1 MQPTERG
8 VRTLQPVGDFHVMM
22 SRQST
27 LWMVV
32 SVLFFSGCVPM
43 SQFAEVRDDRN
54 DLEEDLELLAQQ
66 VETLRLAVA
75 EKDGQAREDNRRI
88 AALEADTSRCGTA
101 SRRCG
106 ARNAELEA
114 LNSMLTDEL
123 DRKRSASGAEQAA
136 LLSEL
141 QRIRTDL
148 QFQEDSLLAL
158 EGNLKDR
165 EARVAELSGMLERQK
180 SAGEALKAKLSEALF
195 AFRNRGLEVEE
206 RDGKVYVRLASKL
219 LFASGSTAIDPGG
232 REALI
237 GLAKA
242 IEGETGFEIVVEG
255 HTDDVAFNRP
265 TSPRNNWELSV
276 LRSTAVVEVLTA
288 NSDLQPGLLTAA
300 GRSEYHPRD
309 PEDRNR
315 NRRIE
320 VVLSP
325 RLDGLY
331 DLLEE

>member
-1 MQPTERG
+1 
-8 VRTLQPVGDFHVMM
+8 M
-22 SRQST
+22 SPAACLSR
-27 LWMVV
+27 
-32 SVLFFSGCVPM
+32 
-43 SQFAEVRDDRN
+43 FAEVRDDRDALDQ
-54 DLEEDLELLAQQ
+54 DLETLTQQ
-66 VETLRLAVA
+66 VEALRLAVA
-75 EKDGQAREDNRRI
+75 EKDGQAREDARKME
-88 AALEADTSRCGTA
+88 ALAADTARCGTA
-101 SRRCG
+101 LRSCG

-114 LNSMLTDEL
+114 LNAMLTEEL
-123 DRKRSASGAEQAA
+123 ERKRSASGAEQAA

-141 QRIRTDL
+141 QRIRADL

-158 EGNLKDR
+158 ERDLRDR
-165 EARVAELSGMLERQK
+165 EARVAELTRLLEAQK
-180 SAGEALKAKLSEALF
+180 SAGEALKAKLNDALF

-219 LFASGSTAIDPGG
+219 LFASGSTAIDPEG
-232 REALI
+232 RNALI
-237 GLAKA
+237 GLARA

-255 HTDDVAFNRP
+255 HTDDVAFNSS
-265 TSPRNNWELSV
+265 TSPKNNWELSV

-288 NSDLQPGLLTAA
+288 NSGLDPAQLTAA
-300 GRSEYHPRD
+300 GRSEFHPRD

-325 RLDGLY
+325 KLDGLY

>member
-1 MQPTERG
+1 
-8 VRTLQPVGDFHVMM
+8 MM

-27 LWMVV
+27 VWMAL
-32 SVLFFSGCVPM
+32 SILFVTGCVPM
-43 SQFAEVRDDRN
+43 SQFAEVRDDRDALDQ
-54 DLEEDLELLAQQ
+54 DLETLTQQ
-66 VETLRLAVA
+66 VEALRLAVA
-75 EKDGQAREDNRRI
+75 EKDGQAREDARKME
-88 AALEADTSRCGTA
+88 ALAADTARCGTA
-101 SRRCG
+101 LRSCG

-114 LNSMLTDEL
+114 LNAMLTEEL
-123 DRKRSASGAEQAA
+123 ERKRSASGAEQAA

-141 QRIRTDL
+141 QRIRADL
-148 QFQEDSLLAL
+148 QFQGDSLLAL
-158 EGNLKDR
+158 DRDLRDR
-165 EARVAELSGMLERQK
+165 EARVAELTRLLEAQK
-180 SAGEALKAKLSEALF
+180 SAGEALKTKLNDALF

-219 LFASGSTAIDPGG
+219 LFASGSTAIDPEG
-232 REALI
+232 RNALI
-237 GLAKA
+237 GLARA

-255 HTDDVAFNRP
+255 HTDDVAFNSS
-265 TSPRNNWELSV
+265 TSPKNNWELSV

-288 NSDLQPGLLTAA
+288 NSGLDPAQLTAA
-300 GRSEYHPRD
+300 GRSEFHPQD

-325 RLDGLY
+325 KLDGLY

>member
-1 MQPTERG
+1 MR
-8 VRTLQPVGDFHVMM
+8 DFHIMM

-27 LWMVV
+27 VWVALSILLVT
-32 SVLFFSGCVPM
+32 GCVPM
-43 SQFAEVRDDRN
+43 SQFAEVRDDRDALDQ
-54 DLEEDLELLAQQ
+54 DLETLTQQ
-66 VETLRLAVA
+66 VEALRLAVA
-75 EKDGQAREDNRRI
+75 EKDGQAREDARKME
-88 AALEADTSRCGTA
+88 ALAADTARCGTA
-101 SRRCG
+101 LRSCG

-114 LNSMLTDEL
+114 LNAMLTEEL
-123 DRKRSASGAEQAA
+123 ERKRSASGAEQAA

-141 QRIRTDL
+141 QRIRADL

-158 EGNLKDR
+158 ERDLRDR
-165 EARVAELSGMLERQK
+165 ETRVAELTRLLEAQK
-180 SAGEALKAKLSEALF
+180 SAGEALKAKLNDALF

-219 LFASGSTAIDPGG
+219 LFASGSTAIDPEG
-232 REALI
+232 RNALI
-237 GLAKA
+237 GLARA

-255 HTDDVAFNRP
+255 HTDDVAFNSS
-265 TSPRNNWELSV
+265 TSPKNNWELSV

-288 NSDLQPGLLTAA
+288 NSGLDPAQLTAA
-300 GRSEYHPRD
+300 GRSEFHPRD

-325 RLDGLY
+325 KLDGLY

>member
-1 MQPTERG
+1 MK
-8 VRTLQPVGDFHVMM
+8 

-27 LWMVV
+27 VWMAL
-32 SVLFFSGCVPM
+32 SILFVTGCVPM
-43 SQFAEVRDDRN
+43 SQFAEVRDDRDALDQ
-54 DLEEDLELLAQQ
+54 DLETLTQQ
-66 VETLRLAVA
+66 VEALRLAVA
-75 EKDGQAREDNRRI
+75 EKDGQAREDARKME
-88 AALEADTSRCGTA
+88 ALAADTARCGTA
-101 SRRCG
+101 LRSCG

-114 LNSMLTDEL
+114 LNAMLTEEL
-123 DRKRSASGAEQAA
+123 QRKRSASGAEQAA

-141 QRIRTDL
+141 QRIRADL

-158 EGNLKDR
+158 DRDLRDR
-165 EARVAELSGMLERQK
+165 EARVAELTRLLEAQK
-180 SAGEALKAKLSEALF
+180 SAGEALKTKLNDALF

-219 LFASGSTAIDPGG
+219 LFASGSTAIDPEG
-232 REALI
+232 RNALI
-237 GLAKA
+237 GLARA

-255 HTDDVAFNRP
+255 HTDDVAFNSS
-265 TSPRNNWELSV
+265 TSPKNNWELSV

-288 NSDLQPGLLTAA
+288 NSGLDPAQLTAA
-300 GRSEYHPRD
+300 GRSEFHPRD
-309 PEDRNR
+309 PKDRNR

-325 RLDGLY
+325 KLDGLY

>member
-1 MQPTERG
+1 
-8 VRTLQPVGDFHVMM
+8 MM

-27 LWMVV
+27 VWVALSILLVT
-32 SVLFFSGCVPM
+32 GCVPM
-43 SQFAEVRDDRN
+43 SQFAEVRDDRDALDQ
-54 DLEEDLELLAQQ
+54 DLETLTQQ
-66 VETLRLAVA
+66 VEALRLAVA
-75 EKDGQAREDNRRI
+75 EKDGQAREDARSME
-88 AALEADTSRCGTA
+88 ALAADTARCGTA
-101 SRRCG
+101 LRRCG

-114 LNSMLTDEL
+114 LNAMLTEEL
-123 DRKRSASGAEQAA
+123 ERKRSASGAEQAA

-141 QRIRTDL
+141 QRIRADL

-158 EGNLKDR
+158 ERDLRDR
-165 EARVAELSGMLERQK
+165 EARVAELTRMLEAQK
-180 SAGEALKAKLSEALF
+180 SAGEALKAKLNDALF

-219 LFASGSTAIDPGG
+219 LFASGSTAIDPEG
-232 REALI
+232 RDALI
-237 GLAKA
+237 GLARA

-265 TSPRNNWELSV
+265 TSPKNNWELSV

-288 NSDLQPGLLTAA
+288 NSALDPAQLTAA
-300 GRSEYHPRD
+300 GRSEFHPRD

-325 RLDGLY
+325 KLDGLY

>member
-1 MQPTERG
+1 MA
-8 VRTLQPVGDFHVMM
+8 L
-22 SRQST
+22 SI
-27 LWMVV
+27 
-32 SVLFFSGCVPM
+32 LFVTGCVPM
-43 SQFAEVRDDRN
+43 SQFAEVRDDRDALDQ
-54 DLEEDLELLAQQ
+54 DLETLTQQ
-66 VETLRLAVA
+66 VEALRLAVA
-75 EKDGQAREDNRRI
+75 EKDGQAREDARKME
-88 AALEADTSRCGTA
+88 ALAADTARCGTA
-101 SRRCG
+101 LRSCG

-114 LNSMLTDEL
+114 LNAMLTEEL
-123 DRKRSASGAEQAA
+123 ERKRSASGAEQAA

-141 QRIRTDL
+141 QRIRADL

-158 EGNLKDR
+158 DRDLRDR
-165 EARVAELSGMLERQK
+165 EARVAELTRLLEAQK
-180 SAGEALKAKLSEALF
+180 SAGEALKTKLNDALF

-219 LFASGSTAIDPGG
+219 LFASGSTAIDPEG
-232 REALI
+232 RNALI
-237 GLAKA
+237 GLARA

-255 HTDDVAFNRP
+255 HTDDVAFNSS
-265 TSPRNNWELSV
+265 TSPKNNWELSV

-288 NSDLQPGLLTAA
+288 NSGLDPAQLSAA
-300 GRSEYHPRD
+300 GRSEFHPRD

-325 RLDGLY
+325 KLDGLY

>member
-1 MQPTERG
+1 
-8 VRTLQPVGDFHVMM
+8 MM

-27 LWMVV
+27 VWVAL
-32 SVLFFSGCVPM
+32 SILFVTGCVPM
-43 SQFAEVRDDRN
+43 SQFAEVRDDRDALDQ
-54 DLEEDLELLAQQ
+54 DLETLTQQ
-66 VETLRLAVA
+66 VEALRLAVA
-75 EKDGQAREDNRRI
+75 EKDGQAREDARKME
-88 AALEADTSRCGTA
+88 ALAADTARCGTA
-101 SRRCG
+101 LRSCG

-114 LNSMLTDEL
+114 LNAMLTEEL
-123 DRKRSASGAEQAA
+123 ERKRSASGAEQAA

-141 QRIRTDL
+141 QRIRADL

-158 EGNLKDR
+158 ERDLRDR
-165 EARVAELSGMLERQK
+165 EARVAELTRMLESQK
-180 SAGEALKAKLSEALF
+180 SAGEALKAKLNDALF

-219 LFASGSTAIDPGG
+219 LFASGSTAIDPEG
-232 REALI
+232 RDALI
-237 GLAKA
+237 GLARA

-255 HTDDVAFNRP
+255 HTDDVAFNSP
-265 TSPRNNWELSV
+265 TSPKNNWELSV

-288 NSDLQPGLLTAA
+288 NSGLDPAQLTAA
-300 GRSEYHPRD
+300 GRSEFHPRD

-325 RLDGLY
+325 KLDGLY

>member
-1 MQPTERG
+1 
-8 VRTLQPVGDFHVMM
+8 MM
-22 SRQST
+22 SRQLT
-27 LWMVV
+27 VWMAL
-32 SVLFFSGCVPM
+32 SILFVTGCVPM
-43 SQFAEVRDDRN
+43 SQFAEVRDDRDALDQ
-54 DLEEDLELLAQQ
+54 DLETLTQQ
-66 VETLRLAVA
+66 VEALRLAVA
-75 EKDGQAREDNRRI
+75 EKDGQAREDARKME
-88 AALEADTSRCGTA
+88 ALAADTARCGTA
-101 SRRCG
+101 LRSCG

-114 LNSMLTDEL
+114 LNAMLTEEL
-123 DRKRSASGAEQAA
+123 ERKRSASGAEQAA

-141 QRIRTDL
+141 QRIRADL

-158 EGNLKDR
+158 ERDLRDR
-165 EARVAELSGMLERQK
+165 EARVAELTRLLEAQK
-180 SAGEALKAKLSEALF
+180 SAGEALKAKLNDALF

-219 LFASGSTAIDPGG
+219 LFASGSTAIDPEG
-232 REALI
+232 RNALI
-237 GLAKA
+237 GLARA

-255 HTDDVAFNRP
+255 HTDDVAFNSS
-265 TSPRNNWELSV
+265 TSPKNNWELSV

-288 NSDLQPGLLTAA
+288 NSGLDPAQLTAA
-300 GRSEYHPRD
+300 GRSEFHPRD

-325 RLDGLY
+325 KLDGLY

>member
-1 MQPTERG
+1 
-8 VRTLQPVGDFHVMM
+8 MM

-27 LWMVV
+27 VWMAL
-32 SVLFFSGCVPM
+32 SILFVTGCVPM
-43 SQFAEVRDDRN
+43 SQFAEVRDDRDALDQ
-54 DLEEDLELLAQQ
+54 DLETLTQQ
-66 VETLRLAVA
+66 VEALRLAVA
-75 EKDGQAREDNRRI
+75 EKDGQAREDARKME
-88 AALEADTSRCGTA
+88 ALAADTARCGTA
-101 SRRCG
+101 LRSCG

-114 LNSMLTDEL
+114 LNAMLTEEL
-123 DRKRSASGAEQAA
+123 ERKRSASGAEQAA

-141 QRIRTDL
+141 QRIRADL

-158 EGNLKDR
+158 ERDLRDR
-165 EARVAELSGMLERQK
+165 EARVAELTRLLEAQK
-180 SAGEALKAKLSEALF
+180 SAGEALKAKLNDALF

-219 LFASGSTAIDPGG
+219 LFASGSTAIDPEG
-232 REALI
+232 RNALI
-237 GLAKA
+237 GLARA

-255 HTDDVAFNRP
+255 HTDDVAFSSS
-265 TSPRNNWELSV
+265 TSPKNNWELSV

-288 NSDLQPGLLTAA
+288 NSGLDPAQLTAA
-300 GRSEYHPRD
+300 GRSEFHPRD

-325 RLDGLY
+325 KLDGLY

>member
-1 MQPTERG
+1 MR
-8 VRTLQPVGDFHVMM
+8 DFHIMM

-27 LWMVV
+27 VWVAL
-32 SVLFFSGCVPM
+32 SILFVTGCVPM
-43 SQFAEVRDDRN
+43 SQFAEVRDDRDALDQ
-54 DLEEDLELLAQQ
+54 DLETLTQQ
-66 VETLRLAVA
+66 VEALRLAVA
-75 EKDGQAREDNRRI
+75 EKDGQAREDARKME
-88 AALEADTSRCGTA
+88 ALAADTARSGTA
-101 SRRCG
+101 LRSCG

-114 LNSMLTDEL
+114 LNAMLTEEL
-123 DRKRSASGAEQAA
+123 ERKRSASSAEQAA

-141 QRIRTDL
+141 QRIRADL

-158 EGNLKDR
+158 ERDLRDR
-165 EARVAELSGMLERQK
+165 EARVAELTRMLEAQK
-180 SAGEALKAKLSEALF
+180 SAGEALKAKLNDALF

-219 LFASGSTAIDPGG
+219 LFASGSTAIDPDG
-232 REALI
+232 RDALI
-237 GLAKA
+237 GLARA

-255 HTDDVAFNRP
+255 HTDDVGFNSP
-265 TSPRNNWELSV
+265 TSPKNNWELSV

-288 NSDLQPGLLTAA
+288 NSGLDPAQLTAA
-300 GRSEYHPRD
+300 GRSEFHPRD

-325 RLDGLY
+325 KLDGLY

>member
-1 MQPTERG
+1 
-8 VRTLQPVGDFHVMM
+8 MM

-27 LWMVV
+27 VWMAL
-32 SVLFFSGCVPM
+32 SILFVTGCVPM
-43 SQFAEVRDDRN
+43 SQFAEVRDDRDALDQ
-54 DLEEDLELLAQQ
+54 DLETLTQQ
-66 VETLRLAVA
+66 VEALRLAVA
-75 EKDGQAREDNRRI
+75 EKDGQAREDARKME
-88 AALEADTSRCGTA
+88 ALAADTARCGTA
-101 SRRCG
+101 LRSCG

-114 LNSMLTDEL
+114 LNAMLTEEL
-123 DRKRSASGAEQAA
+123 ERKRSASGAEQAA

-141 QRIRTDL
+141 QRIRADL

-158 EGNLKDR
+158 DRDLRDR
-165 EARVAELSGMLERQK
+165 EARVAELTRLLEAQK
-180 SAGEALKAKLSEALF
+180 SAGEALKTKLNDALF

-219 LFASGSTAIDPGG
+219 LFASGSTAIDPEG
-232 REALI
+232 RNALI
-237 GLAKA
+237 GLARA

-255 HTDDVAFNRP
+255 HTDDVAFNSS
-265 TSPRNNWELSV
+265 TSPKNNWELSV
-276 LRSTAVVEVLTA
+276 LRSTAVVEELTA
-288 NSDLQPGLLTAA
+288 NSGLNPAQLTAA
-300 GRSEYHPRD
+300 GRSEFHPRD

-325 RLDGLY
+325 KLDGLY

>member
-1 MQPTERG
+1 
-8 VRTLQPVGDFHVMM
+8 MM

-27 LWMVV
+27 VWMAL
-32 SVLFFSGCVPM
+32 SILFVTGCVPM
-43 SQFAEVRDDRN
+43 SQFAEVRDDRDALDQ
-54 DLEEDLELLAQQ
+54 DLETLTQQ
-66 VETLRLAVA
+66 VEALRLAVA
-75 EKDGQAREDNRRI
+75 EKDGQAREDARKME
-88 AALEADTSRCGTA
+88 ALAADTARCGTA
-101 SRRCG
+101 LRSCG

-114 LNSMLTDEL
+114 LNAMLTDEL
-123 DRKRSASGAEQAA
+123 ERKRSASGAEQAA

-141 QRIRTDL
+141 QRIRADL

-158 EGNLKDR
+158 DRDLRDR
-165 EARVAELSGMLERQK
+165 EARVAELTRLLEAQK
-180 SAGEALKAKLSEALF
+180 SAGEALKTKLNDALF

-219 LFASGSTAIDPGG
+219 LFASGSTAIDPEG
-232 REALI
+232 RNALI
-237 GLAKA
+237 GLARA

-255 HTDDVAFNRP
+255 HTDDVAFNSS
-265 TSPRNNWELSV
+265 TSPKNNWELSV

-288 NSDLQPGLLTAA
+288 NSGLDPAQLTAA
-300 GRSEYHPRD
+300 GRSEFHPRD

-325 RLDGLY
+325 KLDGLY

>member
-1 MQPTERG
+1 
-8 VRTLQPVGDFHVMM
+8 MM

-27 LWMVV
+27 VWMAL
-32 SVLFFSGCVPM
+32 SILFVTGCVPM
-43 SQFAEVRDDRN
+43 SQFAEVRDDRDALN
-54 DLEEDLELLAQQ
+54 QDLETLTQQ
-66 VETLRLAVA
+66 VEALRLAVA
-75 EKDGQAREDNRRI
+75 EKDGQAREDARKME
-88 AALEADTSRCGTA
+88 ALAADTARCGTA
-101 SRRCG
+101 LRSCG
-106 ARNAELEA
+106 ARYAELEA
-114 LNSMLTDEL
+114 LNTMLTEEL
-123 DRKRSASGAEQAA
+123 ERKRSASGAEQAA

-141 QRIRTDL
+141 QRIRADL

-158 EGNLKDR
+158 ERDLRDR
-165 EARVAELSGMLERQK
+165 EARVAELTRLLEAQK
-180 SAGEALKAKLSEALF
+180 SAGEALKAKLNDALF

-219 LFASGSTAIDPGG
+219 LFASGSTAIDPEG
-232 REALI
+232 RNALI
-237 GLAKA
+237 GLARA

-255 HTDDVAFNRP
+255 HTDDVAFSSS
-265 TSPRNNWELSV
+265 TSPKNNWELSV

-288 NSDLQPGLLTAA
+288 NSGLDPAQLTAA
-300 GRSEYHPRD
+300 GRSEFHPRD

-325 RLDGLY
+325 KLDGLY